1 MHCTTGSIWRKSVNV
16 MHFHLSP
23 PDCRLSLDV
32 YRNRELGA
40 HGDNDWTESS
50 AEMVGN
56 CFKKTSPCAWILLGY
71 GSNETFGE
79 WHTAGYESVSNKENL
94 LYCYQQRLIIL
105 LRCASM
111 ISLLRQSSKRFHWWV
126 PSLCTTVWMNQGR
139 CRWRLN
145 HANSESLFKL
155 FAENPTSTEASSHFL
170 VYCIL
175 L

>member
-1 MHCTTGSIWRKSVNV
+1 
-16 MHFHLSP
+16 
-23 PDCRLSLDV
+23 
-32 YRNRELGA
+32 
-40 HGDNDWTESS
+40 
-50 AEMVGN
+50 
-56 CFKKTSPCAWILLGY
+56 
-71 GSNETFGE
+71 
-79 WHTAGYESVSNKENL
+79 
-94 LYCYQQRLIIL
+94 

-170 VYCIL
+170 VYCISYYNL
-175 L
+175 LLIIPLCSFSCFCLIL